1 MPRAITQMIQAP
13 SMPHEGV
20 PPLAFRFPSFCFSQT
35 GFPRPDIPR
44 PGERG
49 ELPRPS
55 QSPFHRDLPSNQVH
69 TLRRTFGMRPMLKH
83 LLLTTG
89 LLLSALP
96 SVHPAAQAATLEQ
109 VRQKGTVSCGVNVGL
124 GGFSMP
130 DSKGV
135 WRGLDVDA
143 CRAVAAAVLGNAEKV
158 RYLATTGTSRF
169 AALQSGEI
177 DILSRNTTFTFL
189 RDVTIGLRMVMVNF
203 YDGQG
208 FLVRKDAKLGSLK
221 DLAGGT
227 ICMLQ
232 GSTHELNLAD
242 WMSQH
247 AVQFHI
253 VLLDTTDVLIKTLLS
268 GRCDAAS
275 SDSSNLASIRGAGL
289 PNPEEFVILPD
300 RISKEPLG
308 PMVRRSDDQWYDIV
322 RWSMMAM
329 LEAEELGV
337 TSANVDQML
346 ADSPNATVQRL
357 LGKSGDFGKLM
368 GLDNAWAFNIIK
380 QVGNYGEA
388 YDRSVG
394 LGSSLKLERGPN
406 ALWGNGGL
414 MYPIPFR

>member
-1 MPRAITQMIQAP
+1 MRKCLLVAAML
-13 SMPHEGV
+13 
-20 PPLAFRFPSFCFSQT
+20 LA
-35 GFPRPDIPR
+35 GA
-44 PGERG
+44 
-49 ELPRPS
+49 
-55 QSPFHRDLPSNQVH
+55 
-69 TLRRTFGMRPMLKH
+69 
-83 LLLTTG
+83 
-89 LLLSALP
+89 SA
-96 SVHPAAQAATLEQ
+96 HAGTLES
-109 VRQKGTVSCGVNVGL
+109 VRQKGFVACGVNVGL

-130 DSKGV
+130 DSKGI

-143 CRAVAAAVLGNAEKV
+143 CRAVAAAVFGDAEKV
-158 RYLATTGTSRF
+158 RYVPTTGTSRF

-208 FLVRKDAKLGSLK
+208 FLVPKEAKVSHLA

-242 WMSQH
+242 WMKQH
-247 AVQFHI
+247 SIEFHI
-253 VLLDTTDVLIKTLLS
+253 VLLDTTDVLIKTMLS

-275 SDSSNLASIRGAGL
+275 SDSSNLASIRGAGV
-289 PNPEEFVILPD
+289 PNPDDFIILPD

-308 PMVRRSDDQWYDIV
+308 PMVRRADDQWFDVV

-337 TSANVDQML
+337 TSANVDQMM
-346 ADSPNATVQRL
+346 ADSPNPTVQRL
-357 LGKSGDFGKLM
+357 LGKSGDFGKLL
-368 GLDNAWAFNIIK
+368 GVDNGFALAIIK

-388 YDRSVG
+388 YERSVG
-394 LGSSLKLERGPN
+394 KASSLKLDRGPN
-406 ALWGNGGL
+406 ALWTNGGL
-414 MYPIPFR
+414 MYAIPFR

>member
-1 MPRAITQMIQAP
+1 M
-13 SMPHEGV
+13 
-20 PPLAFRFPSFCFSQT
+20 
-35 GFPRPDIPR
+35 
-44 PGERG
+44 
-49 ELPRPS
+49 
-55 QSPFHRDLPSNQVH
+55 
-69 TLRRTFGMRPMLKH
+69 LR
-83 LLLTTG
+83 LLTMAG
-89 LLLSALP
+89 LLLAGLATA
-96 SVHPAAQAATLEQ
+96 HAGTLEN
-109 VRQKGTVSCGVNVGL
+109 VRQKGSVSCGVNVGL

-130 DSKGV
+130 DSTGI

-143 CRAVAAAVLGNAEKV
+143 CRAVAAAVFGDAGKV
-158 RYLATTGTSRF
+158 RYVPTTGTSRF

-208 FLVRKDAKLGSLK
+208 FLVPKTSKVAHLA

-242 WMSQH
+242 WMKQH
-247 AVQFHI
+247 KIEFHI

-289 PNPEEFVILPD
+289 PNPDDFVILSD

-308 PMVRRSDDQWYDIV
+308 PMVRRADDQWFDIV

-337 TSANVDQML
+337 TSSNAEQMR
-346 ADSPNATVQRL
+346 AESSNPTVQRL
-357 LGKSGDFGKLM
+357 LGKSGEFGKLM
-368 GLDNAWAFNIIK
+368 GLDNAWAFNIVK
-380 QVGNYGEA
+380 QVGNYGES
-388 YDRSVG
+388 YERTVG
-394 LGSSLKLERGPN
+394 KASSLKLDRGPN
-406 ALWGNGGL
+406 ALWTQGGL
-414 MYPIPFR
+414 MYAIPFR